1 MKYAEVAGL
10 HHRSLAQSLKAI
22 QIFSFFCFAVL
33 LYCVFHV
40 NLNVLFASGILGLF
54 TLCYAV
60 PVLKGKSFRT
70 INGLKIYIVALVWA
84 GVTVILPL
92 IASEE
97 NLHSD
102 HWISF
107 VQRAMIVLVLTLPFE
122 IRDLKYDVKSL
133 GTIPQKLGI
142 LNTKILGTAILV
154 STLILEIV
162 KTEREFSYTGSLFFL
177 GVLLVGALWASRKEQ
192 STYFASFWVEGI
204 PLVWLGVYCLLRQ
217 FLL

>member
-1 MKYAEVAGL
+1 
-10 HHRSLAQSLKAI
+10 
-22 QIFSFFCFAVL
+22 
-33 LYCVFHV
+33 
-40 NLNVLFASGILGLF
+40 
-54 TLCYAV
+54 
-60 PVLKGKSFRT
+60 
-70 INGLKIYIVALVWA
+70 
-84 GVTVILPL
+84 
-92 IASEE
+92 
-97 NLHSD
+97 
-102 HWISF
+102 
-107 VQRAMIVLVLTLPFE
+107 MIVLVLTLPFE